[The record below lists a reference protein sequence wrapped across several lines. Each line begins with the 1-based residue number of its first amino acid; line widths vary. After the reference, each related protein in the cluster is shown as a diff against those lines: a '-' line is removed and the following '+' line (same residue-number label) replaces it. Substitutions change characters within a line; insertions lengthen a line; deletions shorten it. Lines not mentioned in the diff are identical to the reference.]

1 MVDTKMGNQTVF
13 HRMEELITTDKN
25 LLATLVSYVSVFL
38 IFINLTFFRSPILG
52 IPSTLTYFL
61 INLVFVEQ
69 AFFQKEKPFL
79 RLMLGTLLLI
89 AFLGLVSWAIMIIY
103 NLDAIR
109 STIALFIV
117 ATVSSIMHKFEI
129 KRLRR

>member
-1 MVDTKMGNQTVF
+1 MENQNIF
-13 HRMEELITTDKN
+13 HRMEESIINDKN
-25 LLATLVSYVSVFL
+25 LLATLVSYAAVFL
-38 IFINLTFFRSPILG
+38 IFTNLTIVRSPILG
-52 IPSTLTYFL
+52 IPLTLTYFL
-61 INLVFVEQ
+61 VNVVFVGQ

-79 RLMLGTLLLI
+79 RLMLGTMLLI

-109 STIALFIV
+109 STIVLFIV
-117 ATVSSIMHKFEI
+117 ATVSSIMHKFEA